1 MFKYSS
7 QTRVLVAVDCI
18 IVGFDGTNYKL
29 LIVNRGYTPER
40 EKWSLMGGFL
50 KANESLDES
59 AQRIVKQLTGL
70 ENTFM
75 EQLHS
80 FSMPNRDPVERVVGV
95 AYMVLIDIEKYQKQ
109 NSKEFQAGWFKPD
122 QIPKLIYD
130 HEEMVEMAFHRL
142 RSKATF
148 QPILFELLPEKFTMP
163 KLQALYENLFATKI
177 DKRNFTRK
185 LILSKIIKKTNEKDK
200 TASKKGAFYY
210 TLNPLANKENFQNT
224 LNLIPKREMMG
235 KHE

>member
-18 IVGFDGTNYKL
+18 VLGFDGSNYQL

-50 KANESLDES
+50 KGNESLDES

-70 ENTFM
+70 EHVFM
-75 EQLHS
+75 EQMHC
-80 FSMPNRDPVERVVGV
+80 FSRPNRDPVERVVGV
-95 AYMVLIDIEKYQKQ
+95 AYIVLIDMAKYQKQ
-109 NSKEFQAGWFKPD
+109 SSKEFQAGWFKPD

-130 HEEMVEMAFHRL
+130 HEEMVEMAFHHL
-142 RSKATF
+142 RSKATY

-185 LILSKIIKKTNEKDK
+185 LISSNIIQKINEKDK
-200 TASKKGAFYY
+200 SSSKKGAYYY
-210 TLNPLANKENFQNT
+210 TLNPSAKKETFQNT
-224 LNLIPKREMMG
+224 LNLIPKKELIGML
-235 KHE
+235 E

>member
-1 MFKYSS
+1 
-7 QTRVLVAVDCI
+7 
-18 IVGFDGTNYKL
+18 
-29 LIVNRGYTPER
+29 
-40 EKWSLMGGFL
+40 
-50 KANESLDES
+50 
-59 AQRIVKQLTGL
+59 
-70 ENTFM
+70 
-75 EQLHS
+75 
-80 FSMPNRDPVERVVGV
+80 MPNRDPVERVVGV
-95 AYMVLIDIEKYQKQ
+95 AYLVLIDIEKYQKQ
-109 NSKEFQAGWFKPD
+109 NSKEFQAGWFEPD

-185 LILSKIIKKTNEKDK
+185 LILSNIIKKTNEKDK

-210 TLNPLANKENFQNT
+210 TLNPSANKENFQYT